1 MIDAVQLQHDS
12 LGSLLP
18 FEADHLRT
26 LFLTRAEPASIG
38 ISPIGGYLMP
48 CSHTDDFAV
57 RVVCG
62 KPANASVRV
71 PISPGLW
78 QTIAIQSFEQI
89 ALDQSFTL
97 AGEGILAYDGDRT
110 HDLTKLTTCE
120 VTVRRDGPWI
130 IDPTLDPQHRSASRH
145 LEAQHRR
152 PAQLTD
158 HMTNFSALI
167 EHWFEDASLQRVTPL
182 HGGVSAEVHRV
193 DLLLGNQTPFS
204 LVVREHGSQHS
215 GHPVAIE
222 HALLSAL
229 VELGLPVP
237 RVLFADTTGAFSRNP
252 FLALDFIEGDT
263 ILVPEQLEP
272 RIDQAAT
279 LLATIHQQSITSLP
293 DLPQR
298 VDPLPEMFEFWPG
311 R

>member
-1 MIDAVQLQHDS
+1 
-12 LGSLLP
+12 
-18 FEADHLRT
+18 
-26 LFLTRAEPASIG
+26 
-38 ISPIGGYLMP
+38 
-48 CSHTDDFAV
+48 
-57 RVVCG
+57 
-62 KPANASVRV
+62 
-71 PISPGLW
+71 
-78 QTIAIQSFEQI
+78 
-89 ALDQSFTL
+89 
-97 AGEGILAYDGDRT
+97 
-110 HDLTKLTTCE
+110 
-120 VTVRRDGPWI
+120 
-130 IDPTLDPQHRSASRH
+130 
-145 LEAQHRR
+145 
-152 PAQLTD
+152 
-158 HMTNFSALI
+158 MTNFSALI

-237 RVLFADTTGAFSRNP
+237 RVLFADTTGAFSNNP

-298 VDPLPEMFEFWPG
+298 VDPLPEIFEFWPG
-311 R
+311 GKEWRPLKHFLESAVLPLYPSTLQLLHGDFWPGNLVWHNNQIRAAIDWEDAAIGDPMSDLAASRLEFRYLVGQSGMRAFTACYEQHQPIDWPRLALWQVYVAAAAQHYMGEWGLPKDRENHMRNVALTTIREAASSLLGQAPLPC